1 MTFIGNSDRV
11 TKSLTKPRRF
21 CRVSLRTLLVLITIG
36 CVWLG
41 SKVNKA
47 QKQRPAVAW
56 IEQMGGHVIY
66 EEPHGPRWLIELMPL
81 NFLADVTLVSLDGEK
96 VLDLS
101 RLANL
106 PDLLLD

>member
-1 MTFIGNSDRV
+1 M
-11 TKSLTKPRRF
+11 
-21 CRVSLRTLLVLITIG
+21 
-36 CVWLG
+36 
-41 SKVNKA
+41 
-47 QKQRPAVAW
+47 AW

-66 EEPHGPRWLIELMPL
+66 EEHNGTEWLIELMPL

>member
-1 MTFIGNSDRV
+1 M
-11 TKSLTKPRRF
+11 
-21 CRVSLRTLLVLITIG
+21 
-36 CVWLG
+36 
-41 SKVNKA
+41 
-47 QKQRPAVAW
+47 AW

-66 EEPHGPRWLIELMPL
+66 EEPHGPEWLIELMPL